1 MNAQSNH
8 PISTSTSDTTD
19 PQFLGP
25 EAGQQAE
32 GEEQTYDLTATY
44 SPDDNKLRLN
54 SATRL
59 DRDVYDRVKAAG
71 FAWAPKQDQFIASM
85 WTPARADLCIELA
98 GEIGDEDSSLI
109 DRAEDRADRFDD
121 YRDKRTDEAER
132 ATAQARRVADGIPS
146 GQPILVGHHSERHAR
161 KDAERIQNG
170 MRKAV
175 QAFDT
180 ADYWKRRAVAAI
192 QHAKYKERPDVRAR
206 RIKTI
211 EADKRK
217 QERTRAESLGFLSQW
232 DAEPMTMERAMAI
245 ANQDYCSR
253 CYPLTDYPRNPP
265 ASQYEGHTSLW
276 SALTDGIVNADQARD
291 LAREMHARVVAFSG
305 RWIEHCENRLAY
317 ERTMLADAGGTIAD
331 ETGPEKGGAVRCWV
345 GRGSWVY
352 IQKVNKI
359 SVTLLDNWGNGG
371 ANFTRTVAFDK
382 LAGVMTA
389 AQVEHERSAGL
400 LVELANKTGFTLLA
414 APTDESKDAPLPKQA
429 ETGAQVVEPNE
440 LRTDIKAMRATVK
453 AGVQVV
459 SAPQLF
465 PTPHALAGL
474 AIGMRVLEP
483 SAGTGRLLEALPG
496 VVPFGLVR
504 QTALQVVAVE
514 VNAALAARLA
524 CSGLAGTVRCADF
537 LQCSADV
544 GDLGL
549 FDAVLI
555 NPPFAQGADIEHITH
570 ALKMLKPGGRL
581 VALCANG
588 PRQNASLRP
597 KVEARGVEWEDLQA
611 DAFKEEGTGV
621 RVALIT
627 MQVWGRAVGPGRC
640 APGRMAIRSLRG
652 AAPRARAPT
661 PAASPP
667 TGGGGRLV
675 SPLIECTSDSFC
687 RPHGTAGPK
696 GP

>member
-98 GEIGDEDSSLI
+98 GEIGDEDSTLI

-192 QHAKYKERPDVRAR
+192 QHAKYKERADGRAR

-317 ERTMLADAGGTIAD
+317 ERAMLADAGGTIAD

-371 ANFTRTVAFDK
+371 ANFTRTVAVDK

-465 PTPHALAGL
+465 PTPHALAARMVDLAGL

-496 VVPFGLVR
+496 VVPFSLVR
-504 QTALQVVAVE
+504 QTALEVVAVE

-549 FDAVLI
+549 FDAVLM

-597 KVEARGVEWEDLQA
+597 MVEARGGEWEDLQA
-611 DAFKEEGTGV
+611 DTFKDEGTGV

-627 MQVWGRAVGPGRC
+627 MQ
-640 APGRMAIRSLRG
+640 I
-652 AAPRARAPT
+652 
-661 PAASPP
+661 
-667 TGGGGRLV
+667 
-675 SPLIECTSDSFC
+675 
-687 RPHGTAGPK
+687 
-696 GP
+696 

>member
-1 MNAQSNH
+1 MNAQSKH
-8 PISTSTSDTTD
+8 PSNDTTD

-25 EAGQQAE
+25 EAGQQTG

-44 SPDDNKLRLN
+44 SPDDNKLRLS

-59 DRDVYDRVKAAG
+59 DRDVYDRVKASG

-85 WTPARADLCIELA
+85 WTPTRADLCIELA

-109 DRAEDRADRFDD
+109 DRDEERADRFDD

-132 ATAQARRVADGIPS
+132 ATAQARRVADGIPF

-161 KDAERIQNG
+161 KDAERIQSG

-232 DAEPMTMERAMAI
+232 DTEPMTMEQATAI

-253 CYPLTDYPRNPP
+253 CYPLAEYPRDPP

-276 SALTDGIVNADQARD
+276 SALTDGIVNAEQARG

-305 RWIEHCENRLAY
+305 RWIEHYDNRLAY
-317 ERTMLADAGGTIAD
+317 ERAMLADAGGTIAD
-331 ETGPEKGGAVRCWV
+331 KTGPEKGGAVRCWV
-345 GRGSWVY
+345 GRGTWVY

-371 ANFTRTVAFDK
+371 ANFTRTVPFDK

-389 AQVEHERSAGL
+389 AQVEQQRAAGL

-414 APTDESKDAPLPKQA
+414 APTDEAKATESPAVAATKMPEAGPD
-429 ETGAQVVEPNE
+429 E
-440 LRTDIKAMRATVK
+440 LRTDIEAMRATVK

-465 PTPHALAGL
+465 PTPPGL
-474 AIGMRVLEP
+474 AARMVNLACLAVGMRVLEP

-496 VVPFGLVR
+496 IVPFGQVR

-537 LQCSADV
+537 LQCGADA

-549 FDAVLI
+549 FDVVLM
-555 NPPFAQGADIEHITH
+555 NPPFAQGADIAHITH
-570 ALKMLKPGGRL
+570 ALTMLKPGGRL

-588 PRQNASLRP
+588 PRQSASLRP
-597 KVEARGVEWEDLQA
+597 MVEARGGEWEDLPA
-611 DAFKEEGTGV
+611 DTFKEEGTGV

-627 MQVWGRAVGPGRC
+627 LQV
-640 APGRMAIRSLRG
+640 
-652 AAPRARAPT
+652 
-661 PAASPP
+661 
-667 TGGGGRLV
+667 
-675 SPLIECTSDSFC
+675 
-687 RPHGTAGPK
+687 
-696 GP
+696 

>member
-8 PISTSTSDTTD
+8 PSIDTTD

-25 EAGQQAE
+25 EAGQQAD
-32 GEEQTYDLTATY
+32 GEEQIYDLTATY
-44 SPDDNKLRLN
+44 SPDDNKLRLS

-71 FAWAPKQDQFIASM
+71 FSWAPKLDQFIASM
-85 WTPARADLCIELA
+85 WTPARADLCVELA

-132 ATAQARRVADGIPS
+132 ATAQARRVADGIPF

-232 DAEPMTMERAMAI
+232 NTEPMTKERATDI

-253 CYPLTDYPRNPP
+253 CYLLADYPRDPP

-276 SALTDGIVNADQARD
+276 SALTDGIVNADQARG
-291 LAREMHARVVAFSG
+291 LAREMHTRVVAFSG
-305 RWIEHCENRLAY
+305 RWIEHYDHRLAY
-317 ERTMLADAGGTIAD
+317 ERAMLADAGGTIAD
-331 ETGPEKGGAVRCWV
+331 KTGPEKGGAVRCWV

-371 ANFTRTVAFDK
+371 ANFTRTVPFDK

-414 APTDESKDAPLPKQA
+414 APTDENKDAAAPKQS

-440 LRTDIKAMRATVK
+440 LRTDIEAMRATVK

-459 SAPQLF
+459 TAPQLF
-465 PTPHALAGL
+465 PTPHALAARMVDLAGL

-496 VVPFGLVR
+496 IVPFGLVR

-514 VNAALAARLA
+514 VSAALAARLA
-524 CSGLAGTVRCADF
+524 CSGLAATVRCADF

-544 GDLGL
+544 EDLGL
-549 FDAVLI
+549 FDAVLM

-597 KVEARGVEWEDLQA
+597 MVEAHGGEWEDLPA
-611 DAFKEEGTGV
+611 DTFKDEGTGV

-627 MQVWGRAVGPGRC
+627 MQV
-640 APGRMAIRSLRG
+640 
-652 AAPRARAPT
+652 
-661 PAASPP
+661 
-667 TGGGGRLV
+667 
-675 SPLIECTSDSFC
+675 
-687 RPHGTAGPK
+687 
-696 GP
+696 

>member
-8 PISTSTSDTTD
+8 PITDTTN

-25 EAGQQAE
+25 EAGQQA
-32 GEEQTYDLTATY
+32 GGFEEPTYDLTATY
-44 SPDDNKLRLN
+44 SPDDNKLRLS
-54 SATRL
+54 SAIRL

-132 ATAQARRVADGIPS
+132 ATAQARRVADGIPF

-180 ADYWKRRAVAAI
+180 ADYWKRRAEAAI
-192 QHAKYKERPDVRAR
+192 QHAKYKVRPDVRAR

-232 DAEPMTMERAMAI
+232 DTEPMTMERATAI

-253 CYPLTDYPRNPP
+253 CYPLADYPRDPP

-276 SALTDGIVNADQARD
+276 SALTDGIVNADQARG

-305 RWIEHCENRLAY
+305 RWIEHYDNRLAY
-317 ERTMLADAGGTIAD
+317 ERAMLADAGGTIAD
-331 ETGPEKGGAVRCWV
+331 KTGPEKGGAVRCWV
-345 GRGSWVY
+345 GRGTWVY

-389 AQVEHERSAGL
+389 AQVEAQRVAGL

-414 APTDESKDAPLPKQA
+414 APTDQNNDVPLPTQP
-429 ETGAQVVEPNE
+429 GAAAQTVKPDD
-440 LRTDIKAMRATVK
+440 LRTDIEAMRATVK

-465 PTPHALAGL
+465 PTPSNLAARMVDLAGL

-496 VVPFGLVR
+496 IVPFGQVR

-514 VNAALAARLA
+514 VNSALAARLA

-537 LQCSADV
+537 LQCSGDV
-544 GDLGL
+544 EDLGL
-549 FDAVLI
+549 FDAVLM

-570 ALKMLKPGGRL
+570 ALTMLKPGGRL

-588 PRQNASLRP
+588 PRQNGSLRP
-597 KVEARGVEWEDLQA
+597 MVEAHGGEWEDLPA
-611 DAFKEEGTGV
+611 DTFKEEGTGV
-621 RVALIT
+621 RVALIS
-627 MQVWGRAVGPGRC
+627 MQV
-640 APGRMAIRSLRG
+640 
-652 AAPRARAPT
+652 
-661 PAASPP
+661 
-667 TGGGGRLV
+667 
-675 SPLIECTSDSFC
+675 
-687 RPHGTAGPK
+687 
-696 GP
+696 